1 MGSLDEGKRVVD
13 GQNLTTDSRRIQNQE
28 EVVPEEQQPPR
39 HRRVDELDEVE
50 EVARHFHKGP
60 TTHHPS
66 SLIGPQH
73 HELHAERLLDI
84 RTGIR
89 ISPSEGNA

>member
-13 GQNLTTDSRRIQNQE
+13 GQNLTTDSRRVQDQE

-60 TTHHPS
+60 TKHHPS
-66 SLIGPQH
+66 LLIVPQH
-73 HELHAERLLDI
+73 HEFHTERLLDV